1 MRTMSARH
9 LPALLVTTVALLVSA
24 APASAGVYS
33 YKSLSGRH
41 PFVTVQTSGGRTFL
55 HVTAATRK
63 RYASRMLE
71 WSCFATNPGDHLL
84 WFPSAGG
91 GDTFIRQPD
100 PIRVARDADYC
111 QIQVVV
117 RKVRHS
123 RRDGRRVTTTRT
135 RKLRQT
141 VAVTAEGQAYVD
153 RVRGAEGL
161 LFGAI
166 IASTAFYDAGKQF
179 PSAEEIVATYPV
191 PSLVA
196 LDGPDGAAPLRKIGL
211 WTSGARLR
219 VTYGLPDGTQLFAD
233 QDLQTNVLTTNAEGV
248 LNELRGG
255 DGWWEDSE
263 RFSESS
269 RG

>member
-1 MRTMSARH
+1 MFARH
-9 LPALLVTTVALLVSA
+9 FPVLLLMTVALLVSA

-41 PFVTVQTSGGRTFL
+41 PFVTVQEAGGRTSL

-63 RYASRMLE
+63 RYAGRMLE
-71 WSCFATNPGDHLL
+71 WSCSATDPGDDLL
-84 WFPSAGG
+84 WSPSAGG

-123 RRDGRRVTTTRT
+123 RRDGHRITTTKT

-161 LFGAI
+161 LFGEILAY
-166 IASTAFYDAGKQF
+166 TAYYDAGKQL
-179 PSAEEIVATYPV
+179 PSAEEIVAKYPV

-196 LDGPDGAAPLRKIGL
+196 LDGPDGAAPIGKIGL
-211 WTSGARLR
+211 WTDPGRFQ

-233 QDLQTNVLTTNAEGV
+233 QDLKTNVLTTNAEAV
-248 LNELRGG
+248 LNELRDG
-255 DGWWEDSE
+255 DGWWADSE